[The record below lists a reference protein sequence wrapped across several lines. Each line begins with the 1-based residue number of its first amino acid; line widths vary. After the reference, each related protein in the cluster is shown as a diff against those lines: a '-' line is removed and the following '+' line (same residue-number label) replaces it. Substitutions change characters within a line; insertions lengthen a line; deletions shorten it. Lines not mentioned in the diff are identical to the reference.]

1 MKKTTFLQSIRLSL
15 LPLVLIATV
24 LFAAGCETLGG
35 TSRMS
40 KGVYTPPPPPSA
52 YEQAHKALLQGD
64 FSRAEMFAQRAV
76 QEKSTPQT
84 SQGMLYM
91 VYAKAASINKH
102 PSVALA
108 ALDNWRLVTQGADA
122 TALWQEVWHD
132 SITQLYPR
140 EGIMKAETIVNDAK
154 RTQPVHNLAYAYSAA
169 KQWEQ
174 GALADTLTQLTGRY
188 EGTSAP
194 ANKALFE
201 AALARELLT
210 AQTAAISLVASAVTP
225 ENQATF
231 PYNIILIDQ
240 LRRQLQN
247 PATQAEAQQAL
258 ARLQGT
264 LNLADPTLVNGPK
277 SSPIPAMAERFTPT
291 NPIESGPISGK
302 PVVLAL
308 PLSGPFA
315 TIATKIAAGAEV
327 ACKELSAGGTQT
339 SLVVINT
346 DQPDWLARIDGLP
359 KDVTLIGGPL
369 RASDYTT
376 AKGQGATSRKA
387 FFAFLPS
394 LDGADE
400 GRVAWRFF
408 TSASDQVGALVALAS
423 RMGITG
429 FATLYPDEPYGHKM
443 AELFERE
450 GRSAGGINFQQAPY
464 SPKNSSAWVQATASL
479 LATNKNPESASSATF
494 RAIFLPDSWKNME
507 VIVPSIHQ
515 FGETRQLLL
524 GTTLWEQALKA
535 KVPANIQLYSFAVF
549 PGAWN
554 DAAPSHAA
562 SQLNAGLASMGKGR
576 ADFWSGLGYDYA
588 RFAATFATSGAV
600 NASEI
605 NANLMR
611 VNMQWS
617 MGAINWDGSGI
628 AKQSLYL
635 FTPSESGF
643 APLDEAEFT
652 SRYNSVWK

>member
-1 MKKTTFLQSIRLSL
+1 MANLTLPKAARLREKTLACNRQT
-15 LPLVLIATV
+15 LP
-24 LFAAGCETLGG
+24 
-35 TSRMS
+35 
-40 KGVYTPPPPPSA
+40 
-52 YEQAHKALLQGD
+52 EQARPCEKKASSCNRQTLPEQARPCWKIFALHHSPPCRKTEGGASPAPLPRLL
-64 FSRAEMFAQRAV
+64 
-76 QEKSTPQT
+76 
-84 SQGMLYM
+84 
-91 VYAKAASINKH
+91 
-102 PSVALA
+102 
-108 ALDNWRLVTQGADA
+108 
-122 TALWQEVWHD
+122 
-132 SITQLYPR
+132 
-140 EGIMKAETIVNDAK
+140 
-154 RTQPVHNLAYAYSAA
+154 
-169 KQWEQ
+169 
-174 GALADTLTQLTGRY
+174 
-188 EGTSAP
+188 
-194 ANKALFE
+194 
-201 AALARELLT
+201 
-210 AQTAAISLVASAVTP
+210 IS
-225 ENQATF
+225 
-231 PYNIILIDQ
+231 
-240 LRRQLQN
+240 
-247 PATQAEAQQAL
+247 
-258 ARLQGT
+258 
-264 LNLADPTLVNGPK
+264 
-277 SSPIPAMAERFTPT
+277 
-291 NPIESGPISGK
+291 
-302 PVVLAL
+302 
-308 PLSGPFA
+308 
-315 TIATKIAAGAEV
+315 
-327 ACKELSAGGTQT
+327 C
-339 SLVVINT
+339 
-346 DQPDWLARIDGLP
+346 
-359 KDVTLIGGPL
+359 
-369 RASDYTT
+369 
-376 AKGQGATSRKA
+376 RKA

-479 LATNKNPESASSATF
+479 LSTNKNPESASSATF